1 MLISYLVD
9 IVCMWLIRSLRVQ
22 GIKYLVEKGLLNQTP
37 EDVALFLFV
46 NDQLDKGSV
55 GEYLGEG

>member
-37 EDVALFLFV
+37 EDVTLFLFV

>member
-1 MLISYLVD
+1 MLISYLID
-9 IVCMWLIRSLRVQ
+9 IVCVWLIRYLHAQ

>member
-1 MLISYLVD
+1 
-9 IVCMWLIRSLRVQ
+9 MWLIRSLRVQ